1 MTAAPHE
8 VLGAAMTQ
16 AGMSF
21 DELWI
26 GYFTLG
32 GGAGPETVRSYLG
45 GAEVPPMDYDLLATA
60 INERFVEQGDDHP
73 VPYHEDLR

>member
-1 MTAAPHE
+1 MTVAPHE

-26 GYFTLG
+26 AYFTLG
-32 GGAGPETVRSYLG
+32 GIAGPDEVRSYLG
-45 GAEVPPMDYDLLATA
+45 GAGVSPREYDLLATA
-60 INERFVEQGDDHP
+60 INEHFVERGDDHP